1 MSMSL
6 TTANP
11 PQKSK
16 IEIDVKDLRSYSALD
31 CGVSTLPATQREEAV
46 DGDDGS
52 D

>member
-1 MSMSL
+1 MSISL
-6 TTANP
+6 TPANP

-16 IEIDVKDLRSYSALD
+16 IEIDVRDLRSDYR
-31 CGVSTLPATQREEAV
+31 VSTLPATQREEAV